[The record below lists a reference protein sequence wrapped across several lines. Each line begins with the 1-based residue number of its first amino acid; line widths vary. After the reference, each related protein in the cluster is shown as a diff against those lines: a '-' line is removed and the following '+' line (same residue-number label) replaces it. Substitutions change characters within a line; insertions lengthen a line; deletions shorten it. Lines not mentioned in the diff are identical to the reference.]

1 MNIYFRCKML
11 EFLGDLWKQVI
22 IEDDV
27 GESDPRLMII
37 HVYF

>member
-1 MNIYFRCKML
+1 ML
-11 EFLGDLWKQVI
+11 EFLGHSNLWKQVI
-22 IEDDV
+22 IDDDV

>member
-1 MNIYFRCKML
+1 ML

-37 HVYF
+37 HV